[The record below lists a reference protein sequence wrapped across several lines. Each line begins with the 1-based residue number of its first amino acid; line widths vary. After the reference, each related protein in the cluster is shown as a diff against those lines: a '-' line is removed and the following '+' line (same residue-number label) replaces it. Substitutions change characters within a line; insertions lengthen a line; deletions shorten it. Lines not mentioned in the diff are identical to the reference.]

1 MTMTLTELITAVTGL
16 VTTTVPDLAIYIA
29 GAVVVA
35 GGAILF
41 GRMLRAGR

>member
-1 MTMTLTELITAVTGL
+1 MTMTLTELISALTGIVTS
-16 VTTTVPDLAIYIA
+16 TVPDLGVYIA

-35 GGAILF
+35 GAAILF